1 MAISSLTVELIGAS
15 IGLVG
20 LVSSFYFYRRSVEKP
35 RPCYGITSIPLIGG
49 SSPLLPSEVKVSYC
63 DEQVK
68 SLVKTYVLFWNGGTK
83 TLNSADVAETDPIR
97 IVLDDRE
104 SRILRSRVTRAT
116 RVVSR
121 VSVGHDESDEYDGS
135 KWETEAAVTF
145 SFLDPGDGFIVE
157 ILHTGDD
164 TKVGVKGT
172 IKGIPNGMTS
182 IGYVKSLEALKIS
195 GGKLWRMDLLLPRR
209 IARITFYPAIIFSLL
224 ALSSPLLP
232 NSFFTRANDPSLSR
246 WGGFIMGIVWA
257 SFVISVLWA
266 NRRRIPKPLRLDPSD
281 LIG

>member
-83 TLNSADVAETDPIR
+83 TLKSADVAETEFVLFWNGGTKTLNSADVAETDPIR

-116 RVVSR
+116 DR
-121 VSVGHDESDEYDGS
+121 
-135 KWETEAAVTF
+135 
-145 SFLDPGDGFIVE
+145 
-157 ILHTGDD
+157 
-164 TKVGVKGT
+164 
-172 IKGIPNGMTS
+172 
-182 IGYVKSLEALKIS
+182 KSTRL
-195 GGKLWRMDLLLPRR
+195 
-209 IARITFYPAIIFSLL
+209 
-224 ALSSPLLP
+224 
-232 NSFFTRANDPSLSR
+232 NS
-246 WGGFIMGIVWA
+246 
-257 SFVISVLWA
+257 
-266 NRRRIPKPLRLDPSD
+266 
-281 LIG
+281 